1 MRSDTPL
8 QEATGV
14 ITEIVRRGQSSAKRL
29 ARTDVF
35 LASIAL
41 GVMILIFFY
50 DIIFLGRTLATSS
63 LLWGV
68 MGTEPPFGY
77 PDVGPAYNVYL
88 LDPLASAVAE
98 STTEKIASLYHGFN
112 VPLWDANMALGRPL
126 LASLDPHAVDPLR
139 APIVISPSPEMWD
152 AFLLARFFIAGFFTY
167 LFAKRLGV
175 TRVAAFG
182 AAVAFAFSGFFMLY
196 VNMPHPDFAMLIP
209 MALFAFDLLF
219 HGSGALAKAL
229 ATAVVALAALT
240 GNPEGTFVVLL
251 FGTAYYGALVVTEA
265 RRQRSALPL
274 RRLVPL
280 AVVGATGIGLAAF
293 ALLPFSELTGQLGY
307 AGLSIHR
314 HTPGMKIGVQHDSLQ
329 HLVSLFLP
337 YFDGAPVSN
346 FQGTG
351 LSGLRNYVGV
361 MVPLLAVVG
370 FWNGRAMARG
380 GWFFLVA
387 SVVLL
392 AKTYGVPLANWVG
405 ALPVFNVVDMSL
417 YFAPMV
423 AFSLAILAGL
433 GLDQISRGGWRLW
446 HVALAIAILASLLGW
461 LVWLNRDILGSIPA
475 DFLARH
481 LGLAAALAV
490 AAAVAAM
497 ALRRG
502 LVPANVAS
510 LALVALV
517 AGELFVFSIPVR
529 GDFGIIAR
537 AVYGD
542 DLRVLE
548 RPRRHDPFT
557 EPPFVSFL
565 KQDQSVHRVFGL
577 DHLLYPNTSS
587 VYNIDDIR
595 SFTATTVERYYRF
608 IQRFLNPTVR
618 SRYTGAYLPPLRSE
632 SEPTSYVAN
641 PMFDL
646 LNVKYI
652 IARAGLTELYEH
664 SLIDTV
670 LSDNPRAKGLGLKAF
685 SIGGEEEIVL
695 FQHPPSSL
703 SYTFT
708 PSAESRF
715 LVFRLALD
723 PAVWSPDDGD
733 GVLFEA
739 SLVEGETSETI
750 FSRWVDPKNNPEDRR
765 WVDGSVD
772 LGPYLGQPITLE
784 LSTLPGESGAS
795 DWAGW
800 GGLRLVDS
808 PDKVVPSLSPGQ
820 YDLVYDEE
828 VKIYRNNHAFPRAFV
843 VHQAE
848 VVSGVEEAIAR
859 MKEGQFNPAQT
870 AVIEGDLQPARL
882 AALTEGRAAGGSS
895 VEFTEHRDNEVKLR
909 VETER
914 PGLLV
919 LSDTYYPGW
928 QAYVDGEKTPI
939 YPTDAALRS
948 VYLEAG
954 EHEVRFVYSPG
965 TFKLGTAIS
974 GLSLLALAA
983 FAAWDPVRRQWAR
996 LRDRT
1001 GGGQAHGG
1009 YSG

>member
-1 MRSDTPL
+1 
-8 QEATGV
+8 
-14 ITEIVRRGQSSAKRL
+14 
-29 ARTDVF
+29 
-35 LASIAL
+35 
-41 GVMILIFFY
+41 
-50 DIIFLGRTLATSS
+50 
-63 LLWGV
+63 
-68 MGTEPPFGY
+68 
-77 PDVGPAYNVYL
+77 
-88 LDPLASAVAE
+88 
-98 STTEKIASLYHGFN
+98 
-112 VPLWDANMALGRPL
+112 
-126 LASLDPHAVDPLR
+126 
-139 APIVISPSPEMWD
+139 
-152 AFLLARFFIAGFFTY
+152 
-167 LFAKRLGV
+167 
-175 TRVAAFG
+175 
-182 AAVAFAFSGFFMLY
+182 
-196 VNMPHPDFAMLIP
+196 
-209 MALFAFDLLF
+209 
-219 HGSGALAKAL
+219 
-229 ATAVVALAALT
+229 
-240 GNPEGTFVVLL
+240 
-251 FGTAYYGALVVTEA
+251 
-265 RRQRSALPL
+265 
-274 RRLVPL
+274 
-280 AVVGATGIGLAAF
+280 
-293 ALLPFSELTGQLGY
+293 
-307 AGLSIHR
+307 
-314 HTPGMKIGVQHDSLQ
+314 
-329 HLVSLFLP
+329 
-337 YFDGAPVSN
+337 
-346 FQGTG
+346 
-351 LSGLRNYVGV
+351 
-361 MVPLLAVVG
+361 
-370 FWNGRAMARG
+370 
-380 GWFFLVA
+380 
-387 SVVLL
+387 
-392 AKTYGVPLANWVG
+392 
-405 ALPVFNVVDMSL
+405 
-417 YFAPMV
+417 
-423 AFSLAILAGL
+423 
-433 GLDQISRGGWRLW
+433 
-446 HVALAIAILASLLGW
+446 
-461 LVWLNRDILGSIPA
+461 
-475 DFLARH
+475 
-481 LGLAAALAV
+481 
-490 AAAVAAM
+490 M
-497 ALRRG
+497 ALRRS

-542 DLRVLE
+542 DLPVLE

-595 SFTATTVERYYRF
+595 GFTATTVERYLDF
-608 IQRFLNPTVR
+608 VGGFLNPSVG

-632 SEPTSYVAN
+632 SVPTSYVAN

-664 SLIDTV
+664 SLTDTA
-670 LSDNPRAKGLGLKAF
+670 LSDNPHASGIGLRTF
-685 SIGGEEEIVL
+685 SIGGEEEAVL

-703 SYTFT
+703 LYTFM

-723 PAVWSPDDGD
+723 PAVWGPDSGD
-733 GVLFEA
+733 GVLFKV
-739 SLVEGETSETI
+739 SMVEEQTVETI

-765 WVDGSVD
+765 WLDGSVD

-784 LSTLPGESGAS
+784 LSTSPGESSAA

-820 YDLVYDEE
+820 FDLVYDEE

-882 AALTEGRAAGGSS
+882 AALTEGRPAGGSS

-965 TFKLGTAIS
+965 TFKLGITIS

-983 FAAWDPVRRQWAR
+983 FVAWDPARRQWAR
-996 LRDRT
+996 LRDRR